1 MNSLQITLQNDDPNT
16 MLSSMPEDVE
26 TLDDSVRLT
35 SSRTTPRGK
44 QSPHQPH
51 PLEESWNGLFL
62 SSSSSDLAT
71 PEAAVPGTV
80 VHSNKKLGHASFTD
94 FGLTARHNPSKHSC
108 KLTDQDLQA
117 AKSQLMKM
125 RLERLLNSSSRT
137 TNTSNRS
144 NHQASTDQDLLHQ
157 SDSALLRKTS
167 DTDTTE
173 LDGAWYKAKHP
184 GRRGSTSSLVE
195 QLTQSA
201 PAGSLDL

>member
-1 MNSLQITLQNDDPNT
+1 MNSLHITLQNDDPYT

-35 SSRTTPRGK
+35 SSRAPTRGK

-51 PLEESWNGLFL
+51 ALEESWNGLFL

-71 PEAAVPGTV
+71 PEAAVVP
-80 VHSNKKLGHASFTD
+80 SNKKLGHASFTD
-94 FGLTARHNPSKHSC
+94 FGLTARHHPRQHAC
-108 KLTDQDLQA
+108 KLTEQDLQA

-125 RLERLLNSSSRT
+125 RLERLLNSSRT
-137 TNTSNRS
+137 TNTLRTNNQS
-144 NHQASTDQDLLHQ
+144 STHPDQDRLHQ

-167 DTDTTE
+167 DTDTTA

-184 GRRGSTSSLVE
+184 GRRGSTSSWVE